1 MYDFSALS
9 IPAGICQAPVI
20 WWHLIIIE
28 PPVWAIKVSP
38 VSIKGWVSGG
48 MAARTSSSRGE
59 YAAHNNTMLTTSS
72 EAGGNLVFSHNVIW
86 LDYFEKNIWKILPP
100 GARSKWRGSVGRRAE
115 LGRCRLY
122 LWSLYALIEIL
133 NSAYIA
139 RATIFRK
146 WKIKLYGFYRL
157 DVLLICLL
165 IV

>member
-1 MYDFSALS
+1 MKMYDFSALS

-72 EAGGNLVFSHNVIW
+72 KAGGNLVFSHNVIW
-86 LDYFEKNIWKILPP
+86 LDYFEKISEKYCLLEP
-100 GARSKWRGSVGRRAE
+100 GASGGWVWGRAE

-146 WKIKLYGFYRL
+146 WEIKH
-157 DVLLICLL
+157 
-165 IV
+165 